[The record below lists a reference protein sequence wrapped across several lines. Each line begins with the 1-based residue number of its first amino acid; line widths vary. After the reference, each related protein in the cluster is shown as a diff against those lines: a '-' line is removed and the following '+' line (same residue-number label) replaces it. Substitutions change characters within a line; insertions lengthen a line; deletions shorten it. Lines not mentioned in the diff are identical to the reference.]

1 MGKAKGRDTRP
12 QKEPSC
18 TAWHS
23 KGGKGIFNNNSVLRC
38 VLRSWVRFFFIFLV
52 KREEVSG
59 DLQYTDAAFE
69 HLDLRC
75 SLAHSEAM
83 ILTHPRGLVCPAHSW
98 HLRLELMKSSSL
110 L

>member
-38 VLRSWVRFFFIFLV
+38 VLRSWVRFFSFFWLNV
-52 KREEVSG
+52 KKFQVTFSIQMRP
-59 DLQYTDAAFE
+59 LN
-69 HLDLRC
+69 
-75 SLAHSEAM
+75 
-83 ILTHPRGLVCPAHSW
+83 IW
-98 HLRLELMKSSSL
+98 I
-110 L
+110 